1 MALHY
6 HSAATLPLCPLVH
19 TSGKRHRVTWIY
31 YFWHSCTHAGGLI
44 DACTQAAS
52 GVLTPGQARLVLN
65 QQLEYVVC
73 ILVIGGIASGFRA
86 YLFNAAAERVMC
98 RLRVQL
104 FSKVCQRITAHVFVD
119 LTTTNC

>member
-1 MALHY
+1 
-6 HSAATLPLCPLVH
+6 
-19 TSGKRHRVTWIY
+19 
-31 YFWHSCTHAGGLI
+31 
-44 DACTQAAS
+44 
-52 GVLTPGQARLVLN
+52 VLN
-65 QQLEYVVC
+65 QQLEYVVG